1 MHEVIDTNSY
11 IGNNPIVSIMVTVD
25 AEDTLCLKRIAA
37 MGGCKGPVRLSTQSL
52 GEQLGISQQT
62 ASRRLRSL
70 ETAHLISRTTES
82 SGQFVLVTKTGEE
95 LLRREFSE
103 YCKIF
108 DRIGGHYVL
117 TGSVIS
123 GVGEGRYYMSI
134 PHYQEKFT
142 ELCGFTPYPGTLNV
156 KLNPQS
162 VLVRKRIDTL
172 EWITVPGFS
181 DEHRTF
187 GEARCIPCR
196 IDNIP
201 CAIVVP
207 DRTHYPEDIIEV
219 ISGVPLRGT
228 LGLSDNDSVEV
239 EIGYD

>member
-1 MHEVIDTNSY
+1 
-11 IGNNPIVSIMVTVD
+11 MVTVD

-52 GEQLGISQQT
+52 GELLGISQQT

-82 SGQFVLVTKTGEE
+82 SGQFVLVTKAGEE

-142 ELCGFTPYPGTLNV
+142 ELCGFVPYPGTLNV

-162 VLVRKRIDTL
+162 VLVRKRIDAL
-172 EWITVPGFS
+172 EWITIPGFS
-181 DEHRTF
+181 
-187 GEARCIPCR
+187 
-196 IDNIP
+196 
-201 CAIVVP
+201 
-207 DRTHYPEDIIEV
+207 
-219 ISGVPLRGT
+219 
-228 LGLSDNDSVEV
+228 
-239 EIGYD
+239 

>member
-1 MHEVIDTNSY
+1 
-11 IGNNPIVSIMVTVD
+11 MVTVD

-70 ETAHLISRTTES
+70 ETAQLISRTTES
-82 SGQFVLVTKTGEE
+82 SGQFVLVTKIGEE

-142 ELCGFTPYPGTLNV
+142 ELCGFSPYPGTLNV

-162 VLVRKRIDTL
+162 ILVRKRIDTL

-187 GEARCIPCR
+187 GSARCIPCR

-207 DRTHYPEDIIEV
+207 GRTHYPEDIIEI

-239 EIGYD
+239 EIGDD

>member
-1 MHEVIDTNSY
+1 
-11 IGNNPIVSIMVTVD
+11 
-25 AEDTLCLKRIAA
+25 
-37 MGGCKGPVRLSTQSL
+37 MGGCKGPVHLSTQSL
-52 GEQLGISQQT
+52 VEQLGISQQT

-82 SGQFVLVTKTGEE
+82 LGQFVLVTKTGEE

-108 DRIGGHYVL
+108 DRIGGYYVL

-142 ELCGFTPYPGTLNV
+142 ELCGFAPYPGTLNV
-156 KLNPQS
+156 KLNSQS
-162 VLVRKRIDTL
+162 VLVRKRIDTIK
-172 EWITVPGFS
+172 WISVPGFS

-207 DRTHYPEDIIEV
+207 GRTHYPEDIIEV
-219 ISGVPLRGT
+219 ISGVPLRVT
-228 LGLSDNDSVEV
+228 LGLKDNDTVEV

>member
-1 MHEVIDTNSY
+1 
-11 IGNNPIVSIMVTVD
+11 
-25 AEDTLCLKRIAA
+25 
-37 MGGCKGPVRLSTQSL
+37 
-52 GEQLGISQQT
+52 
-62 ASRRLRSL
+62 
-70 ETAHLISRTTES
+70 
-82 SGQFVLVTKTGEE
+82 
-95 LLRREFSE
+95 
-103 YCKIF
+103 
-108 DRIGGHYVL
+108 GHYVL

-142 ELCGFTPYPGTLNV
+142 ELCGFVPYPGTLNV

-162 VLVRKRIDTL
+162 VLVRKRIDAL
-172 EWITVPGFS
+172 EWITIPGFS

-196 IDNIP
+196 IDDIP

-207 DRTHYPEDIIEV
+207 GRTHYPEDIIEV

-228 LGLSDNDSVEV
+228 LELNDNDSVEV

>member
-1 MHEVIDTNSY
+1 
-11 IGNNPIVSIMVTVD
+11 MVTVD
-25 AEDTLCLKRIAA
+25 AEETLCLKRIAA
-37 MGGCKGPVRLSTQSL
+37 MGGCKGQVCLSTKSL
-52 GEQLGISQQT
+52 GAQMGISQQT

-82 SGQFVLVTKTGEE
+82 SGPSILVTKAGED

-108 DRIGGHYVL
+108 DRIGGHYML
-117 TGSVIS
+117 TGNVIS

-134 PHYQEKFT
+134 PHYQKKFT
-142 ELCGFTPYPGTLNV
+142 NLCGFVPYLGTLNI

-162 VLVRKRIDTL
+162 VQVRKRIDTL
-172 EWITVPGFS
+172 EWTSIPGFS

-187 GEARCIPCR
+187 GEARGLPCR
-196 IDNIP
+196 IENIP
-201 CAIVVP
+201 CAIIVP
-207 DRTHYPEDIIEV
+207 GRTHYPEDIIEV

-228 LGLSDNDSVEV
+228 LGLADNDSVV
-239 EIGYD
+239 VKIGSD

>member
-1 MHEVIDTNSY
+1 
-11 IGNNPIVSIMVTVD
+11 MVTVD

-52 GEQLGISQQT
+52 GELLGISQQT

-82 SGQFVLVTKTGEE
+82 SGQFVLVTKAGEE

-123 GVGEGRYYMSI
+123 GVGEGRYY
-134 PHYQEKFT
+134 
-142 ELCGFTPYPGTLNV
+142 TLNV

-162 VLVRKRIDTL
+162 VLVRKRIDAL
-172 EWITVPGFS
+172 EWITIPGFS

-196 IDNIP
+196 IDDIP

-207 DRTHYPEDIIEV
+207 GRTHYPEDIIEV

-228 LGLSDNDSVEV
+228 LELNDNDSVEV